1 MSKPGPMVELR
12 SRDPVVLTIQM
23 CENYADTWNPSNKY
37 PSFGSVTAS
46 AQPLVDSRQGLSPP
60 DRIFPRYFSG
70 NPGDVLRQATWN
82 AATEVWDDFIVP
94 PVPLPAS
101 YDNSTGQ
108 VSVVINLAATFNA
121 SPANVLIPGAS
132 PRWYGYSVTFNG
144 LSIVNGVITISDF
157 SPPQVQRIEA
167 CGFGIVDGA
176 AAGPSGGPWLAG
188 V

>member
-1 MSKPGPMVELR
+1 
-12 SRDPVVLTIQM
+12 M

-46 AQPLVDSRQGLSPP
+46 AQPLVDSRQFLAPP
-60 DRIFPRYFSG
+60 DRLFPIYRSG

-82 AATEVWDDFIVP
+82 AATESWDNFTVP
-94 PVPLPAS
+94 PVPLQAA

-108 VSVVINLAATFNA
+108 VSVVITFGATFNA
-121 SPANVLIPGAS
+121 DPSNVLIAGAS

-144 LSIVNGVITISDF
+144 LPIVNGVITISDF
-157 SPPQVQRIEA
+157 APPQVQRVEA
-167 CGFGIVDGA
+167 CGFGIGGA
-176 AAGPSGGPWLAG
+176 AGAAPSGGPWLAG